1 MMELQERVLPLMTVT
16 ESRGCQDQ
24 AADRRGGATSS
35 VLRVAIQGGG
45 CSGFQYGL
53 GFDRGAAEGDL
64 EFEMHGVQVVVDP
77 FSAPYLK
84 GAEIDYVDSI
94 QAAGFAI
101 NNPNASSSCGC
112 GHSFQ
117 VEEGA
122 EAEGAVG
129 GCGSRLLRLTA
140 LASRVVSGPL
150 RVAVVGSGP
159 AGLLRRR
166 CAARR
171 GRRRSE
177 VDMIERLPTPLGPRA
192 PRRRARTIRS

>member
-1 MMELQERVLPLMTVT
+1 MEIQERVLPLMTVT
-16 ESRGCQDQ
+16 E
-24 AADRRGGATSS
+24 AAATKIKQLLAEEEDVS

-53 GFDRGAAEGDL
+53 GFDRGAAEGDH

-94 QAAGFAI
+94 QASGFAI
-101 NNPNASSSCGC
+101 NNPNATSSCGC

-117 VEEGA
+117 VEEGV

-129 GCGSRLLRLTA
+129 GCGSGCSA
-140 LASRVVSGPL
+140 
-150 RVAVVGSGP
+150 
-159 AGLLRRR
+159 
-166 CAARR
+166 
-171 GRRRSE
+171 
-177 VDMIERLPTPLGPRA
+177 
-192 PRRRARTIRS
+192 